1 MDKTIRQKINKE
13 IGYLNNG
20 ITNSTDMSLS
30 KLRELV
36 MDREAWRAA
45 FHGVAKSRT
54 QLNDWRDWLNNT
66 MNQLDITDIYK
77 THYLI
82 IADYTFFLS
91 AQGPFS
97 RTDCILAT
105 KCLNKFKNT
114 EIIQRVFS
122 DHSEMKL
129 EINNIR
135 KTEKFTNM

>member
-30 KLRELV
+30 KLWELV
-36 MDREAWRAA
+36 MDREAWCAA

-82 IADYTFFLS
+82 IADYSFFLS

-114 EIIQRVFS
+114 EITQRVFS
-122 DHSEMKL
+122 YHSEMKL
-129 EINNIR
+129 DINNRR